1 MEKDPFKEY
10 IKESEPAKR
19 EKEYAWH
26 TAIGL
31 QAVDGLI
38 TLLKLFRD
46 MERENIVFNSRE
58 FDSICKNYGR
68 KIKNTCIVHQCT
80 VYKETGKYFG

>member
-1 MEKDPFKEY
+1 M
-10 IKESEPAKR
+10 
-19 EKEYAWH
+19 
-26 TAIGL
+26 
-31 QAVDGLI
+31 
-38 TLLKLFRD
+38 KLFRD

-68 KIKNTCIVHQCT
+68 KIKYTGIVHQCT

>member
-1 MEKDPFKEY
+1 M
-10 IKESEPAKR
+10 
-19 EKEYAWH
+19 
-26 TAIGL
+26 
-31 QAVDGLI
+31 
-38 TLLKLFRD
+38 KLFRD

-80 VYKETGKYFG
+80 VYKETGKNFG